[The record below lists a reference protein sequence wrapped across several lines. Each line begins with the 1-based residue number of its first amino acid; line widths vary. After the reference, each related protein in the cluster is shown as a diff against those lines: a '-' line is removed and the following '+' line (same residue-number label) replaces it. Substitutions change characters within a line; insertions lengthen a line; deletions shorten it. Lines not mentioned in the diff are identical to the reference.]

1 MRRDLATLRKKLH
14 LFSGL
19 VLATFILGHFGNLF
33 AGLVSIEAMEAVRHP
48 LHLIWHSWPGTILLY
63 GALFSHFAMALDSLY
78 RRQTLRMPL
87 REGLKIAF
95 GLSLPFLLVAHVVGT
110 RLEYTLSGF
119 SMDYPRILRILWSN
133 NFDTYKQSFALI
145 AAWSHGCLGIWFW
158 LRGKVWFERY
168 QLALYSAA
176 ILVPVIALI
185 GFTVSARS
193 LDPAVQSLRW
203 FEEGRTDPATLAT
216 LRQAIYIGLLLAIGA
231 VLAVRAWPSRGRVR
245 ITYPD
250 GRIVPV
256 TAGFSVLEASRSAGI
271 PHLSI
276 CGGRGR
282 CSTCR
287 VRITSGLNGQPDAT
301 EAESIT
307 LKRIRAPVN
316 VRLAC
321 QLRPVKDLTIAPVLG
336 ADSMGLKTSPS
347 REEAAG
353 RERQIAV
360 LFCDLRDFTQ
370 LAQKQLPFDTVFLLN
385 RYFETI
391 GEAVES
397 SGGIIDKFIGDGVLA
412 LFGLNTTVEEA
423 STQAL
428 AATVRI
434 GKGVEILNR
443 SFTSELEKPLRIAM
457 GMHAGP
463 AIIGYIGYGKA
474 SALTAVG
481 DTINAASRLEG
492 FAKEYDAE
500 LAVSADVVRY
510 AGLTLA
516 THDRHHISIRGR
528 TGTLETL
535 IIQKT
540 ADIAGS
546 LPSVDSHTV

>member
-1 MRRDLATLRKKLH
+1 MKRDLATLRKRLH
-14 LFSGL
+14 LISGL
-19 VLATFILGHFGNLF
+19 ALAAFILGHFINITL
-33 AGLVSIEAMEAVRHP
+33 GLVSFEAMEAMRRPFHR
-48 LHLIWHSWPGTILLY
+48 IWSSWPGTILLY
-63 GALFSHFAMALDSLY
+63 GALATHFVVALDSLY

-95 GLSLPFLLVAHVVGT
+95 GLCLPFLLVAHVVGT
-110 RLEYTLSGF
+110 RLE
-119 SMDYPRILRILWSN
+119 SMISNFDMTYPHMLRLLWSN
-133 NFDTYKQSFALI
+133 NFDTYKQSLALI
-145 AAWSHGCLGIWFW
+145 AAWAHGCLGIWFW

-168 QLALYSAA
+168 ALALYSVA
-176 ILVPVIALI
+176 ILLPVVALI
-185 GFTVSARS
+185 GFTVSARA
-193 LDPAVQSLRW
+193 LDPTVKGLRW
-203 FEEGRTDPATLAT
+203 FEEGRADPAVLAQ
-216 LRQAIYIGLLLAIGA
+216 LRQAIYIGLLVAIGGVLAI
-231 VLAVRAWPSRGRVR
+231 RALPSRGRVR

-250 GRIVPV
+250 GRVVPV
-256 TAGFSVLEASRSAGI
+256 NAGFSVLEASRSAGI

-287 VRITSGLNGQPDAT
+287 VRVTEGLSGQPEAT
-301 EAESIT
+301 EAEAIT
-307 LKRIRAPVN
+307 LKRIRAPAN

-321 QLRPVKDLTIAPVLG
+321 QLRPLKDLTIAPVLG
-336 ADSMGLKTSPS
+336 ADSMGLKSSPS

-353 RERQIAV
+353 RERRITV

-397 SGGIIDKFIGDGVLA
+397 SGGVIDKFIGDGVLA

-423 STQAL
+423 SAQAL
-428 AATVRI
+428 AAAARI
-434 GKGVEILNR
+434 GKGIEILNR
-443 SFTSELEKPLRIAM
+443 NFTSELEKPLRIAM

-463 AIIGYIGYGKA
+463 AIIGHIGYGKA

-516 THDRHHISIRGR
+516 NHQRYQISIRGR

-535 IIQKT
+535 IVQKT
-540 ADIAGS
+540 TELAGS
-546 LPSVDSHTV
+546 LSSVDSHAV